1 MPSAK
6 AITKYV
12 RISPKKARPI
22 AQVIRGMMAEAA
34 LSELQFNN
42 TKGGRHLYKT
52 LHSAVANAESLHA
65 CRRGDLKVQEVRV
78 DNGPSWKRAK
88 SKARGGKVPILK
100 RQSHFTV
107 VVGTEEN

>member
-1 MPSAK
+1 MPTAK

-12 RISPKKARPI
+12 RISPKKARPV

-34 LSELQFNN
+34 LSELKFNQ

-52 LHSAVANAESLHA
+52 LHSAIANAESLYA
-65 CRRGDLKVQEVRV
+65 VRRSDLKIQEVRV

-88 SKARGGKVPILK
+88 SKARGGKTPILK

-107 VVGTEEN
+107 FVGTED